1 MKTLTELIKELGAN
15 YFNYEII
22 TLDVFDFLYI
32 ISTLDGFPQQENDGQ
47 AEELDLENYGFMEIT
62 DNKIVFY
69 AGGDWQR
76 PMEVVVELVD
86 KSLLITSAKE
96 IEDLTPYIEK
106 ELDYRVV
113 EELLGIENDD

>member
-1 MKTLTELIKELGAN
+1 MKTLIDLLKELGAN

-22 TLDVFDFLYI
+22 NLDVFDILYI
-32 ISTLDGFPQQENDGQ
+32 ISTLEGFPQQENDGQ
-47 AEELDLENYGFMEIT
+47 LEELDLENYGFMEIS

-76 PMEVVVELVD
+76 PMEIVVELID
-86 KSLLITSAKE
+86 KTVLITSAKE
-96 IEDLTPYIEK
+96 IEEITPYIEK

-113 EELLGIENDD
+113 EQLLGIENDD